1 MFSSF
6 HELKYFKTVSI
17 NKITVKVVIFFN
29 EFWHMFPFFF
39 FSFLENFSLKLS
51 VEGIPWWRSG

>member
-17 NKITVKVVIFFN
+17 NKIRVKVVIFFN
-29 EFWHMFPFFF
+29 EFWHMFSFFF
-39 FSFLENFSLKLS
+39 FLFRKLFFK
-51 VEGIPWWRSG
+51 IACRA